1 MLKRIKT
8 SFMQSP
14 AKVAI
19 ILFVLLEILTVA
31 LQPNALSMSWVNL
44 KAEAAITLLFAA
56 IGETFVLLIGGIDL
70 SIAGVI
76 SLTNS
81 FSAVYMKDSI
91 GSMVLVSCVCI
102 LMGALMGAV
111 NGFIIDRFKI
121 QPFIVTFATWYIGG
135 GIAYL
140 ILPKDGGD
148 VPATFTSALT
158 KRFFGGNI
166 SIAIFIFVICA
177 LAWIWFKK
185 TKLGINLYA
194 VGSNSKAASLN
205 GVNVYHVKLFAYV
218 ASGVFAAMS
227 GVYRTAVVAT
237 GSPTGGESFFNQA
250 IAAVVIGGTLLTGGK
265 GGQMG
270 TIIGVLVLKMIS
282 DILVFAGVS
291 SYWTTLFQ
299 GLLLVVAV
307 LISCISE
314 ISRERKEL
322 ME

>member
-1 MLKRIKT
+1 MGNKIMVGFL
-8 SFMQSP
+8 QSP

-19 ILFVLLEILTVA
+19 ILFILLEILTVI
-31 LQPNALSMSWVNL
+31 LQPSALSMSWINL

-81 FSAVYMKDSI
+81 FSAVYMQDNI
-91 GSMVLVSCVCI
+91 GSMIFISLVCVLI
-102 LMGALMGAV
+102 GALFGAA
-111 NGFIIDRFKI
+111 NGFVINRFHI

-140 ILPKDGGD
+140 ILPRDGGD
-148 VPATFTSALT
+148 VPTSFTYALT
-158 KRFFGGNI
+158 KRFFGGNV
-166 SIAIFIFVICA
+166 SIAVFIFIVCA
-177 LAWIWFKK
+177 ILWLWFKK
-185 TKLGINLYA
+185 TKMGINLYA
-194 VGSNSKAASLN
+194 VGSNSNAASLN
-205 GVNVYHVKLFAYV
+205 GVNVVHVKMFAYI
-218 ASGVFAAMS
+218 ASGIFAALS

-237 GSPTGGESFFNQA
+237 GSPTGGESFFNEA
-250 IAAVVIGGTLLTGGK
+250 IAAVVIGGTVLTGGK

-270 TIIGVLVLKMIS
+270 TIVGVLVLRMIS

-307 LISCISE
+307 LVSCVSE
-314 ISRERKEL
+314 MIRERKEL